1 MIIDA
6 PLCLS
11 NEGRYY
17 VLGDTGVTRQLV
29 SIIEA
34 VRPGAR
40 FAGYVDAVHQ
50 AKGAPLIVCDLR
62 VDEAKRLVRRGI
74 SANVLIMPLPVG
86 DYWSYWEF
94 SKRVG
99 QEIGFDGRAVTM
111 PDGAFTDMLLSTK
124 RAAADKFSG
133 ILPITPDQYLSRNPE
148 ILLANQEKVR
158 QVIETLS
165 DHSSRQAYSTVVTG
179 SPEACRSF
187 YLDRVFRSVQYFE
200 HIDYGRCHTVI
211 NGGVFDGHEIPFLVA
226 KLPADA
232 TVHNFDPLGHD
243 YLTDYSAAWMT
254 AGSQNF
260 VEHRIALW
268 QRDGE
273 HTFATEEDGQ
283 IYSHTSS
290 EPNDTKAYP
299 CRSVDSFVEQT
310 GLDRVDL
317 IKFDLE
323 GADLHALIGAFYTI
337 EKFRPQLAISI
348 YHRMKE
354 FWEIPIVLFQ
364 LCENYEFHLGYYSF
378 ERFETILYCI
388 PKEISRTQ

>member
-11 NEGRYY
+11 NEGPYY
-17 VLGDTGVTRQLV
+17 VLGDTEITRQLV

-62 VDEAKRLVRRGI
+62 TDEAKRLVRGGVP
-74 SANVLIMPLPVG
+74 ANVRIMPLPVG

-94 SKRVG
+94 SKRALG
-99 QEIGFDGRAVTM
+99 KIGFDGRTVTM
-111 PDGAFTDMLLSTK
+111 SESAFTDMLLSTK
-124 RAAADKFSG
+124 RAAVDKVSG
-133 ILPITPDQYLSRNPE
+133 GLEVTPFQYLSKNIE
-148 ILLANQEKVR
+148 ILLANKEKIR
-158 QVIETLS
+158 RVIEALA
-165 DHSSRQAYSTVVTG
+165 DHSSRQTYNTVVTG
-179 SPEACRSF
+179 PPEACWS
-187 YLDRVFRSVQYFE
+187 YYMERVFRSIQYFE
-200 HIDYGRCHTVI
+200 HIDYGRCRTVI

-232 TVHNFDPLGHD
+232 KIHNFDPLGHD
-243 YLTDYSAAWMT
+243 HLTDYVADWMA
-254 AGSQNF
+254 AGSQDF
-260 VEHRIALW
+260 IEHRFALW
-268 QRDGE
+268 QSDGE
-273 HTFATEEDGQ
+273 QTFAMLEDGQ
-283 IYSHTSS
+283 IYAHAPADPGKTA
-290 EPNDTKAYP
+290 TYP
-299 CRSVDSFVEQT
+299 CRSLDSFVEEA

-323 GADLHALIGAFYTI
+323 GSDLQALIGSFNTI

-364 LCENYEFHLGYYSF
+364 LCENYDFHLGHYSF

-388 PKEISRTQ
+388 PKEISRTP